1 MLSGCL
7 FVYHACRL
15 SPVTTSKVVFAD
27 DAKMRQYI
35 HPDML
40 PDDTPGV

>member
-1 MLSGCL
+1 VIM
-7 FVYHACRL
+7 FHAISRL

-27 DAKMRQYI
+27 DAKMREYI

-40 PDDTPGV
+40 PDDV

>member
-1 MLSGCL
+1 MCLSAVFAVG
-7 FVYHACRL
+7 RL

-27 DAKMRQYI
+27 DTKMREYI

-40 PDDTPGV
+40 PETAVV